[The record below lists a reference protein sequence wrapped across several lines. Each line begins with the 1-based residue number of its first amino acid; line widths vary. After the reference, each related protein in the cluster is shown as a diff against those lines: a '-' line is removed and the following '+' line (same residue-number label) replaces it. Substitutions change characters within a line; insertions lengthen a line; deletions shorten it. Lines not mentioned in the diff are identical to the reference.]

1 MLSLFHNSG
10 HSDDPTPVGPSQSE
24 KDVVVVT
31 EIVGMKLDPD
41 TESDIN
47 PGELTFEEGQSLQHL
62 CVFNKSV

>member
-10 HSDDPTPVGPSQSE
+10 YSDDPMPVEPSQSE
-24 KDVVVVT
+24 KDVAVAT
-31 EIVGMKLDPD
+31 EIVDKELDPD

-47 PGELTFEEGQSLQHL
+47 PGELTFEEGQSLQQL